1 MAKIYG
7 VKEGRKPGIYTSWAE
22 CSEQVNKYPGAK
34 YKSFTDEQEAR
45 IYVYGIVNNESKL
58 DANQLGE
65 IKTALER
72 IMTGLSV
79 EDKFDILAGVQ
90 DIALLLN
97 IEIDGLSNVV
107 KFLD

>member
-7 VKEGRKPGIYTSWAE
+7 VKQGRKPGIYNTWSE
-22 CSEQVNKYPGAK
+22 CFEQVNKYPGAD

-45 IYVYGIVNNESKL
+45 IFVYGTDEKQGALSPQ
-58 DANQLGE
+58 QLNE
-65 IKTALER
+65 IKAGLER
-72 IMTGLSV
+72 IMTGLST

-97 IEIDGLSNVV
+97 IEINGLSNVV

>member
-7 VKEGRKPGIYTSWAE
+7 VKQGRKPGIYNTWAE
-22 CSEQVNKYPGAK
+22 CLEQVNKYPGAD
-34 YKSFTDEQEAR
+34 YKSFTDEKEAR
-45 IYVYGIVNNESKL
+45 LFVYGVDEKQDGLSS
-58 DANQLGE
+58 DQLAE
-65 IKTALER
+65 IKAGLER
-72 IMTGLSV
+72 IMTGLSA

-90 DIALLLN
+90 DIALLLK